1 MTVAS
6 TGAMTTSA
14 PMTSPELSGTPTA
27 PTAAAGTNTTQIA
40 TTAFVTTA
48 DNLKANIDSPTFT
61 GVPLAPTAAAA
72 TNTTQIAT
80 TAFVR
85 TEVSNLVAS
94 APAALDTL
102 DELAAAL
109 GDDANF
115 ATTTATAIGLKA
127 PIDSPVFTGTPTA
140 PTAST
145 ELSNTQL
152 ATTEFVKQIAALFTP
167 SGSVI
172 SYAGASAPTGWL
184 LCSGQTVSRTT
195 YSSLFAAIGTTYGA
209 GDGSTTFTLP
219 DLRGRVIAGL
229 DNMGGATASRLTAT
243 TITGGADA
251 VGEVGGSQT
260 HTLTTAQIPSHLHAN
275 SATFSGTAG
284 TTGTEQNYTGSG
296 VVSFRSGSLGF
307 VSGGGD
313 LITSAGG
320 FTHRHS
326 FTPAGTVSMTN
337 AHTGGGNAHNNV
349 QPTMVL
355 NYIIKV

>member
-1 MTVAS
+1 MARKRVDTAPQFNVGEDSVLIQQVPGSTAPLLDIKDHTGSSLMTVAS

-40 TTAFVTTA
+40 TTE
-48 DNLKANIDSPTFT
+48 
-61 GVPLAPTAAAA
+61 
-72 TNTTQIAT
+72 
-80 TAFVR
+80 FVR

-127 PIDSPVFTGTPTA
+127 PIDSPAFTGTPTA

-195 YSSLFAAIGTTYGA
+195 YSSLFAAIGTTYGS
-209 GDGSTTFTLP
+209 GDGSTTFALP
-219 DLRGRVIAGL
+219 DLRGRVIAGV
-229 DNMGGATASRLTAT
+229 DNMGGSAASRLTSGVSGVDGAVLGAVGGNENPQLHT
-243 TITGGADA
+243 HTITGGAHTHQ
-251 VGEVGGSQT
+251 VRGGSVYSANSTGDSFARSNTTGDVNFRSGFEATGSGYGSSMAT
-260 HTLTTAQIPSHLHAN
+260 HTHSAAN
-275 SATFSGTAG
+275 YGTGTAG
-284 TTGTEQNYTGSG
+284 
-296 VVSFRSGSLGF
+296 
-307 VSGGGD
+307 
-313 LITSAGG
+313 
-320 FTHRHS
+320 
-326 FTPAGTVSMTN
+326 
-337 AHTGGGNAHNNV
+337 NV
-349 QPTMVL
+349 QPTIVL